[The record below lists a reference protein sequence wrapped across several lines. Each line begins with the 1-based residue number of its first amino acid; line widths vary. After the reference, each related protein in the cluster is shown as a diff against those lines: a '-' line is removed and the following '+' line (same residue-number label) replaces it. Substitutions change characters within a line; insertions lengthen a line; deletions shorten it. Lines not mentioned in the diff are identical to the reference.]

1 MHSKTKQFT
10 SISAIAFSTVV
21 CSVKQQQQWGNWC
34 QKNIHSLDASPYGY
48 YSLRLIFPEFL
59 HLPQLYKTQTV

>member
-1 MHSKTKQFT
+1 M
-10 SISAIAFSTVV
+10 

-59 HLPQLYKTQTV
+59 HLPQLCKMQTV